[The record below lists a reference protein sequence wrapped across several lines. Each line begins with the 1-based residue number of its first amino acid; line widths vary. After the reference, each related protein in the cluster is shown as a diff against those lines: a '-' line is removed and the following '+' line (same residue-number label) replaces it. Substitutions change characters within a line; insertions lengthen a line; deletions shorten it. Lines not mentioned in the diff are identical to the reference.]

1 MIILVASVSAQ
12 LLNATD
18 VKHCFYNAL
27 VLNALP
33 VPLLRQVYFFLFLR
47 SFFLVCFLFVFLEVL
62 EGPLGALGSILDPFG
77 DSFGTLW
84 APKKHPKKHLKKRH
98 PKSTKNEPVLARE
111 REARLNERTS
121 SQACFK

>member
-47 SFFLVCFLFVFLEVL
+47 YVFSRSFSVRFLGGLGGASGGPGVDFGAIWRHLGVIFVTF
-62 EGPLGALGSILDPFG
+62 
-77 DSFGTLW
+77 
-84 APKKHPKKHLKKRH
+84 
-98 PKSTKNEPVLARE
+98 
-111 REARLNERTS
+111 
-121 SQACFK
+121 